1 MPRLAA
7 YHEDP
12 EEDDEDDE
20 DELLTQNSEL
30 LRRLQK
36 MERSNH
42 QSFDEDEDEEV
53 EERFKLLSAQPGI
66 YFDRA
71 NDAEVN
77 DENEKECEEGM
88 LSGTV
93 MLYIFFN
100 CMFYQLLRVQHSCSS
115 TQSWGS
121 LLPSIVETRDQNSPP
136 SLFE

>member
-1 MPRLAA
+1 MAERVYNTRRRISIMPRLAA

-77 DENEKECEEGM
+77 DKNEKECEEGM

-93 MLYIFFN
+93 MLYICF
-100 CMFYQLLRVQHSCSS
+100 
-115 TQSWGS
+115 
-121 LLPSIVETRDQNSPP
+121 
-136 SLFE
+136 